1 MMESNLLQITREL
14 NSVLEQLSPEDV
26 RCAARCILA
35 HERVFV
41 GGAGRS
47 GLMLKAFAMRLTQ
60 MGRTV
65 YAAGESVTPAV
76 EGEDLVI
83 LASAS
88 GSTGT
93 VLRYAQ
99 TAKAAGADLFIVTAA
114 PDSPLAAIHPADIVL
129 PCGSKDRP
137 SESVQVMGSLFEQAL
152 LLYCDAVVMALDPD
166 PDVMRRRHA
175 NLE

>member
-1 MMESNLLQITREL
+1 MMSPELERIIREL
-14 NSVLEQLSPEDV
+14 TAVFEKLSREDV
-26 RCAARCILA
+26 ERAARCIMD

-47 GLMLKAFAMRLTQ
+47 GLMLKAFAMRLAQ

-76 EGEDLVI
+76 ERGDLVF

-88 GSTGT
+88 GATRT
-93 VLRYAQ
+93 VLHWAE
-99 TAKAAGADLFIVTAA
+99 TARTAGADLFVATAA
-114 PDSPLAAIHPADIVL
+114 PDSPLAAIHPADVVL
-129 PCGSKDRP
+129 PCGGKDRTEG
-137 SESVQVMGSLFEQAL
+137 SAQVMGSLFEQSL
-152 LLYCDAVVMALDPD
+152 LLFCDAVVMALGPD
-166 PDVMRRRHA
+166 PDAMRRRHA

>member
-1 MMESNLLQITREL
+1 MLSPELTIITREL
-14 NSVLEQLSPEDV
+14 TAVFEKLSREDV
-26 RCAARCILA
+26 ERAARCMQA
-35 HERVFV
+35 HERIFV

-47 GLMLKAFAMRLTQ
+47 GQMLKAFAMRLGQ

-76 EGEDLVI
+76 ERGDLVF

-88 GSTGT
+88 GSTRT
-93 VLRYAQ
+93 VLHYAQ
-99 TAKAAGADLFIVTAA
+99 TAKDTGADLFVVTAVE
-114 PDSPLAAIHPADIVL
+114 DSPLSAIHPADVLL
-129 PCGSKDRP
+129 PCGGKDSP
-137 SESVQVMGSLFEQAL
+137 AGSAQVMGSLFEQTL

-166 PDVMRRRHA
+166 PDDMRRRHA